1 MIEFTL
7 NKETYKIGDITI
19 GQFYKIQHLLALQSP
34 DAQLEIISTL
44 SGAPIKELKK
54 LENFQFLQLFAEVAE
69 GPLNAQ
75 SDEKLYKHIGLNGKA
90 YGLIDFSKITIGEFA
105 DMDVLKSDPKKE
117 QKLHVMMA
125 VLYRPATVIN
135 ETFNWITIEDYNY
148 DSVEQ
153 RAEEFLDLPLKHV
166 YSALNFFLQIPKYLF
181 ATIENSLMLEM
192 ETMLKDPKMKE
203 EEREI
208 VKTANL
214 IILESLEDG
223 MKHSTLSQEMIYLKL
238 TKLQELAQSLV
249 SITSLTEKIKQ
260 EEKRPILKKLTDKI
274 KQFN

>member
-1 MIEFTL
+1 
-7 NKETYKIGDITI
+7 
-19 GQFYKIQHLLALQSP
+19 
-34 DAQLEIISTL
+34 
-44 SGAPIKELKK
+44 
-54 LENFQFLQLFAEVAE
+54 
-69 GPLNAQ
+69 
-75 SDEKLYKHIGLNGKA
+75 
-90 YGLIDFSKITIGEFA
+90 
-105 DMDVLKSDPKKE
+105 
-117 QKLHVMMA
+117 
-125 VLYRPATVIN
+125 
-135 ETFNWITIEDYNY
+135 
-148 DSVEQ
+148 
-153 RAEEFLDLPLKHV
+153 
-166 YSALNFFLQIPKYLF
+166 
-181 ATIENSLMLEM
+181 MLEM